1 MKVLK
6 VVCFLVVAAAITA
19 QVVFDIKV
27 VREMRASK
35 ETVKNELNQKTR
47 DLSIYQNKNDNQMRI
62 LRSDIQMLRVV
73 IAENK
78 KAANK

>member
-1 MKVLK
+1 MGLGV
-6 VVCFLVVAAAITA
+6 LVVLAITA

-27 VREMRASK
+27 VRAMQAEKAG
-35 ETVKNELNQKTR
+35 VKNELHQKTK
-47 DLSIYQNKNDNQMRI
+47 DLSVYQSKNDNQMRI